1 MPFKA
6 HKLDSASVEIRTAL
20 RNVADTFSYFSLL
33 ETGNSLE
40 QTKEPL
46 DKYDFI
52 AAAGGAEVLS
62 YNIADEEAWIDFKI
76 KCRSKST
83 WWFGIFSY
91 ELKNVF
97 EKSISSRHKVN
108 KNFPE
113 IIFFE
118 PNWLVL
124 SQQGKVSLLINDNI
138 DMDPISWFKDLED
151 RSGKKSKL
159 QPDRDIVLKGLC
171 ERDEYISKA
180 RRIIKWIDLGDM
192 YEANLCIPYV
202 AHGYADKMKVFK
214 RLQSRVESSMAGYY
228 KTPSAT
234 LISAS
239 PERYLCLRR
248 QGRIFKMFS
257 QPIKGTAPRGKNSAQ
272 DIINSDSLK
281 SSSKER
287 GENIMTVDLVRN
299 DLSKVSKKNSVS
311 VKRYLELRK
320 LPHLFHLVSTIE
332 GSLKKE
338 YDWLD
343 LIEASFPMGS
353 MTGVPKIRVME
364 RLDSQ
369 ELSRRGWYSGALG
382 YVSPDGECDF
392 NVIIRSLFYENS
404 NHRWTSWA
412 GSALTID
419 SDPEREWDEINLKM
433 DAPRQIL
440 RSKN

>member
-1 MPFKA
+1 
-6 HKLDSASVEIRTAL
+6 
-20 RNVADTFSYFSLL
+20 
-33 ETGNSLE
+33 
-40 QTKEPL
+40 
-46 DKYDFI
+46 
-52 AAAGGAEVLS
+52 
-62 YNIADEEAWIDFKI
+62 
-76 KCRSKST
+76 
-83 WWFGIFSY
+83 
-91 ELKNVF
+91 
-97 EKSISSRHKVN
+97 
-108 KNFPE
+108 
-113 IIFFE
+113 
-118 PNWLVL
+118 
-124 SQQGKVSLLINDNI
+124 
-138 DMDPISWFKDLED
+138 
-151 RSGKKSKL
+151 
-159 QPDRDIVLKGLC
+159 
-171 ERDEYISKA
+171 
-180 RRIIKWIDLGDM
+180 M

-202 AHGYADKMKVFK
+202 AQGYADKMEVFK

-234 LISAS
+234 LISSS
-239 PERYLCLRR
+239 PERYLCLRK
-248 QGRIFKMFS
+248 QGRSFKMFS

-287 GENIMTVDLVRN
+287 GENIMIVDLVRN

-353 MTGVPKIRVME
+353 MTGAPKIRVME

-433 DAPRQIL
+433 DAPREIL

>member
-62 YNIADEEAWIDFKI
+62 YNIADEVAWIDFKT

-113 IIFFE
+113 LIFFE

-138 DMDPISWFKDLED
+138 DMNPISWFKDLEN
-151 RSGKKSKL
+151 RSRKKSKL
-159 QPDRDIVLKGLC
+159 QPDRDIILKGLC

-202 AHGYADKMKVFK
+202 AQGYTDKMEVFK
-214 RLQSRVESSMAGYY
+214 RLQSRVKSSMAGYY

-287 GENIMTVDLVRN
+287 GENIMIVDLVRN

-353 MTGVPKIRVME
+353 MTGAPKIRVME

-404 NHRWTSWA
+404 NQRWTSWA

>member
-62 YNIADEEAWIDFKI
+62 YNIADEGVWIDFKT

-97 EKSISSRHKVN
+97 EKSISSSHKVN

-113 IIFFE
+113 LIFFE

-138 DMDPISWFKDLED
+138 DMDPISWFKDLEN
-151 RSGKKSKL
+151 RSRKKSKL
-159 QPDRDIVLKGLC
+159 QSDRDIVLKGLC

-192 YEANLCIPYV
+192 YEANLCIP
-202 AHGYADKMKVFK
+202 
-214 RLQSRVESSMAGYY
+214 
-228 KTPSAT
+228 
-234 LISAS
+234 
-239 PERYLCLRR
+239 
-248 QGRIFKMFS
+248 
-257 QPIKGTAPRGKNSAQ
+257 
-272 DIINSDSLK
+272 
-281 SSSKER
+281 
-287 GENIMTVDLVRN
+287 
-299 DLSKVSKKNSVS
+299 
-311 VKRYLELRK
+311 
-320 LPHLFHLVSTIE
+320 
-332 GSLKKE
+332 
-338 YDWLD
+338 
-343 LIEASFPMGS
+343 
-353 MTGVPKIRVME
+353 
-364 RLDSQ
+364 
-369 ELSRRGWYSGALG
+369 
-382 YVSPDGECDF
+382 
-392 NVIIRSLFYENS
+392 
-404 NHRWTSWA
+404 
-412 GSALTID
+412 
-419 SDPEREWDEINLKM
+419 
-433 DAPRQIL
+433 
-440 RSKN
+440 